1 MLINSPAEVCTIYI
15 VCCCL
20 CWIYSFGR
28 RAVPQESHVLSTPLC
43 CIIQIISHHFSLKH
57 LGSDRFIRSTTC
69 ICYICILVS
78 LEVHQSSKEFHSLLI
93 SSSRCWQEHTPLTP
107 VWHSAIS
114 VWSLFLWLSQPPIL
128 MSMLSGKQ
136 LNLSCTNWLLGRF
149 HDKIPAMTVYCIR
162 VVWSETSS
170 YLLTH
175 SI

>member
-15 VCCCL
+15 VCCGV

-28 RAVPQESHVLSTPLC
+28 RLC
-43 CIIQIISHHFSLKH
+43 HKNLTFCLLNFAASYRTLAIIFLWNTSDQISF
-57 LGSDRFIRSTTC
+57 RST

-78 LEVHQSSKEFHSLLI
+78 LEVHQSSKEFHSPLM
-93 SSSRCWQEHTPLTP
+93 SSSRCWQERAPHTP

-114 VWSLFLWLSQPPIL
+114 VLSLFLWLSQPPIL

-149 HDKIPAMTVYCIR
+149 HNKIPVMAVYCSR
-162 VVWSETSS
+162 VAWLETSS